1 MDTHTSVISAGQ
13 RIGHWLVIVVNGRR
27 ATVRC
32 RCGQIREV
40 ALDALIDKS
49 SVSCGCSP
57 LSLPKNNSSRV
68 FRIPLGDRSADGNER
83 LPPTARQS

>member
-1 MDTHTSVISAGQ
+1 MDAPDKTTTTATPTITAGQ
-13 RIGHWLVIVVNGRR
+13 RVGHWLVIVVNDRR

-32 RCGQIREV
+32 RCGKINEV

-57 LSLPKNNSSRV
+57 LSIPKSRT
-68 FRIPLGDRSADGNER
+68 RAPR
-83 LPPTARQS
+83 LPDWRPQR